1 MFPAAAAGLV
11 PLRAGRTSY
20 IRTGMNFSAEEGEM
34 SGRLQVAPARGP
46 RGLRAATATAQWPV
60 TCCWRLRFAR
70 SPPQASRWLRCPSDS
85 GGGGGGARAAPQA
98 RSWQPPSVRV
108 GAGVRGRQLRRP
120 GGEGGGRGRSSPS
133 PPAPPGSRCSPLPC
147 LASALAV
154 PPPRLISRLGPG
166 WGSAPLMAAA
176 WQSHAGQA
184 AGRPSWP

>member
-70 SPPQASRWLRCPSDS
+70 SPPQASRWRRCPSDR
-85 GGGGGGARAAPQA
+85 GGARAAPQA

-120 GGEGGGRGRSSPS
+120 GAEGGGRGRSGPS
-133 PPAPPGSRCSPLPC
+133 PPAVPPSPLPLLGRC
-147 LASALAV
+147 SSTPATDFPA
-154 PPPRLISRLGPG
+154 RTRLGLRSPDGCGVAEPRRPG
-166 WGSAPLMAAA
+166 SGATVLALMPVTSGA
-176 WQSHAGQA
+176 
-184 AGRPSWP
+184 

>member
-70 SPPQASRWLRCPSDS
+70 SPPQASRWRRCPSDR
-85 GGGGGGARAAPQA
+85 GGGLGRRPRPAAGSRRVCVWAQGCGGGSCAGPGVRA
-98 RSWQPPSVRV
+98 
-108 GAGVRGRQLRRP
+108 GAGGVPALPRP
-120 GGEGGGRGRSSPS
+120 
-133 PPAPPGSRCSPLPC
+133 RCPPLPC
-147 LASALAV
+147 LSSALAV

-184 AGRPSWP
+184 AGRQSWP